1 MRPTVAAALAREVE
15 EAQSKHVVLS
25 PLLAVHAWWTK
36 PVWYNLVFGVGAIH
50 LHNKSRHDRTSADNN
65 SANISSGGGADGG
78 RSGGGSGGRGSDG
91 SGGTVFEME
100 FDRGGHQSSQGA
112 AYLMNC

>member
-15 EAQSKHVVLS
+15 ETQSKHVVLS

-50 LHNKSRHDRTSADNN
+50 LHNKAGMIVQVPITTAPTLAVVVEPTAVAVVEAAVAEAATVAVARYSRWSSIEEGTSHLKARR
-65 SANISSGGGADGG
+65 IS
-78 RSGGGSGGRGSDG
+78 
-91 SGGTVFEME
+91 
-100 FDRGGHQSSQGA
+100 
-112 AYLMNC
+112 